1 MTGRVS
7 RPRWG
12 LLDIVLVYGGIFIIT
27 NLVGWYSIGSWWA
40 KGRPLVQFVLVAGVQ
55 FLVTIALVLL
65 FALGRKA
72 SREDLGLR
80 PAPLR
85 DILIYGCGSGIILL
99 LFMLAIS
106 WPMSRLIPDLSPQLY
121 ETMLRNAGHGAA
133 FVVLFFMGAVLAP
146 ISEEL
151 FYRAMIYPYLR
162 GVLGPVG
169 GILLAGLVFGLAHWD
184 LWRTIPLAAGGVV
197 LCYVYERTGSIYV
210 PMVAHGVWNGIMSL
224 LVLLKIQV

>member
-1 MTGRVS
+1 M
-7 RPRWG
+7 
-12 LLDIVLVYGGIFIIT
+12 
-27 NLVGWYSIGSWWA
+27 
-40 KGRPLVQFVLVAGVQ
+40 Q
-55 FLVTIALVLL
+55 FLATIGLVLL
-65 FALGRKA
+65 FTLGKKA

-80 PAPLR
+80 AASPG

-99 LFMLAIS
+99 LFMLAVS
-106 WPMSRLIPDLSPQLY
+106 WPLRRLLPDISPQLY

-162 GVLGPVG
+162 GGLGPG
-169 GILLAGLVFGLAHWD
+169 WGILMAGLVFGLAHWD
-184 LWRTIPLAAGGVV
+184 LWRTIPLAIGGVV
-197 LCYVYERTGSIYV
+197 LCYVYEKTGSIYV
-210 PMVAHGVWNGIMSL
+210 PMVAHGVWNGVMAF

>member
-1 MTGRVS
+1 LTGRVS

-12 LLDIVLVYGGIFIIT
+12 LLDIVLVYGGVLIIT
-27 NLVGWYSIGSWWA
+27 NLVGWYSMGSWWVE
-40 KGRPLVQFVLVAGVQ
+40 GRPLVKFVLVAGVQ
-55 FLVTIALVLL
+55 FLATIGLVLL
-65 FALGRKA
+65 FTLGKKA

-80 PAPLR
+80 AASPG

-99 LFMLAIS
+99 LFMLAVS
-106 WPMSRLIPDLSPQLY
+106 WPLSRLIPDISPQLY

-162 GVLGPVG
+162 GVLGPVW
-169 GILLAGLVFGLAHWD
+169 GILMAGLVFGLAHWD
-184 LWRTIPLAAGGVV
+184 LWRTIPLAIGGVV
-197 LCYVYERTGSIYV
+197 LCYVYEKTGSIYV
-210 PMVAHGVWNGIMSL
+210 PMVAHGVWNGVMAF

>member
-1 MTGRVS
+1 M
-7 RPRWG
+7 
-12 LLDIVLVYGGIFIIT
+12 
-27 NLVGWYSIGSWWA
+27 
-40 KGRPLVQFVLVAGVQ
+40 
-55 FLVTIALVLL
+55 L
-65 FALGRKA
+65 FTLGKKA

-169 GILLAGLVFGLAHWD
+169 GICWLD
-184 LWRTIPLAAGGVV
+184 
-197 LCYVYERTGSIYV
+197 
-210 PMVAHGVWNGIMSL
+210 
-224 LVLLKIQV
+224 